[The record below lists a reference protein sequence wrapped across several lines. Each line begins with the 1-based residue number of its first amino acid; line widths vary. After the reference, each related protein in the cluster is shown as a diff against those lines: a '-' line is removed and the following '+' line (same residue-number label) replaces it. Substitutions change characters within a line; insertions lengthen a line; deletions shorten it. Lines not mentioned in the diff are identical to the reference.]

1 MRGLK
6 LAAQGRTSFS
16 PRRVLCGACNKAAL
30 SVFLSLARGF
40 GRVKFVCVCANS
52 VSTQKERKRKDT
64 SEYINFTLC
73 ISSTARKKKKRPTV
87 SSHLCSVT
95 VQHVCPL
102 GSLVSSAP
110 TSVKCVCAKCTC
122 EESRSLS
129 ARVSDC
135 VTTHPISRKRKI
147 TQ

>member
-73 ISSTARKKKKRPTV
+73 ISSTARKKKRPTI

-110 TSVKCVCAKCTC
+110 TSVKCVCVPNVRVK
-122 EESRSLS
+122 SLGRYQPECPTVLQPTPS
-129 ARVSDC
+129 QENG
-135 VTTHPISRKRKI
+135 K
-147 TQ
+147 